1 MISTLF
7 KLFIDIVPRVRRVC
21 IHTIYIISRPER
33 QCLKV
38 WESSQAGPQFRV
50 FLVELLFLPLM
61 KAFLLGKYLFVVG
74 SISSTHSDVLNI
86 FPGALRF

>member
-7 KLFIDIVPRVRRVC
+7 KLFIDIVQRVRRVC
-21 IHTIYIISRPER
+21 IHTIYIISCPER

-50 FLVELLFLPLM
+50 VPVELVFLPLM
-61 KAFLLGKYLFVVG
+61 KAFVLGKYLFVVE
-74 SISSTHSDVLNI
+74 IVLSTHSDVLNI
-86 FPGALRF
+86 FPWALRF